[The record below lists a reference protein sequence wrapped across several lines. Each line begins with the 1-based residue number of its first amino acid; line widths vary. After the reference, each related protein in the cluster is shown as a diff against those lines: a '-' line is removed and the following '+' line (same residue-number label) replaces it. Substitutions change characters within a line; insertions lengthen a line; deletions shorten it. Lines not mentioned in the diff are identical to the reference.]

1 MLIVPDF
8 ICIYLCIYVYLILI
22 TCVPIMSYDINKE
35 KFSTFLKRM
44 GLSKRFSTAEKILNI
59 GSFTISS
66 VQTPSKL

>member
-1 MLIVPDF
+1 
-8 ICIYLCIYVYLILI
+8 
-22 TCVPIMSYDINKE
+22 MSYDINKE